1 MKSNTRWAVASLVL
15 ATAVASLGIGVPNV
29 ALPELARAFD
39 ASFHS
44 VEWVILAYQIAS
56 MVLGVGAGRFADI
69 VGYRRVFLYGAA
81 LFTVTG
87 LLCGAVPT
95 LGWLIALRLLQGAGG
110 VMMTATTLAM
120 MRDVMPST
128 RVGTGMGLL
137 GTAIAI
143 GSASGPAIGGLAIA
157 VWGWRAA
164 FFVLAPA
171 GLLAFVLVRCCV
183 PAGHRP
189 SPEDSTRFDWV
200 GTLLL
205 GTGVSA
211 YSLAVTV
218 GGSGFRAL
226 NAGLMIAAAV
236 AAWLFVVSQS
246 RVRAP
251 LLRPAAWRD
260 AGLRSSLLTNVCVAA
275 VMMAFFVI
283 APFYLSG
290 ALGLNDIALGAAMA
304 ISPSISVVSGLT
316 AGRVVDRV
324 GATRM
329 VTAGIAVMLVGCLGL
344 AFLPSFWGLA
354 GFIVPLFCFTPGYQL
369 FLAANSTA
377 VMTAAPSGERG
388 VTSGMLSLSRG
399 FGFITGTA
407 VLGSVFASGASHIV
421 TGDASA
427 VAAGMRLM
435 LLVGAGMLLVALVV
449 SARRHPVA
457 QGSDETLDAPRPG
470 QVRKPRS

>member
-1 MKSNTRWAVASLVL
+1 MRSNTRWAVGSLVL

-29 ALPELARAFD
+29 ALPELARAFG

-56 MVLGVGAGRFADI
+56 MVLGVGAGRFADM
-69 VGYRRVFLYGAA
+69 VGHRRVFLYGAA

-87 LLCGAVPT
+87 VLCGAVPT

-128 RVGTGMGLL
+128 KVGTGMGLL

-143 GSASGPAIGGLAIA
+143 GSALGPAIGGLAIA

-164 FFVLAPA
+164 FFVLAPL
-171 GLLAFVLVRCCV
+171 GLLALLLVHRYV
-183 PAGHRP
+183 PATHRP
-189 SPEDSTRFDWV
+189 DLENSSRFDWL

-218 GGSGFRAL
+218 GESGFGAL
-226 NAGLMIAAAV
+226 NAGLVVAAV
-236 AAWLFVVSQS
+236 AATWLFVVSQS

-251 LLRPAAWRD
+251 LVRPTAWRD
-260 AGLRSSLLTNVCVAA
+260 PALRSSLLSNVCVAA

-316 AGRVVDRV
+316 GGRVVDRV
-324 GATRM
+324 GAARM
-329 VTAGIAVMLVGCLGL
+329 VTTGIAVMLVGCLGL

-354 GFIVPLFCFTPGYQL
+354 GFILPLFCFTPGYQL

-377 VMTAAPSGERG
+377 VMTAARRGERG

-421 TGDASA
+421 TGDPSA
-427 VAAGMRLM
+427 VASGMRLM
-435 LLVGAGMLLVALVV
+435 MLVGAGMLLVALVV
-449 SARRHPVA
+449 SARRHLRPQA
-457 QGSDETLDAPRPG
+457 DGETPDAARRGRAEESQP
-470 QVRKPRS
+470 

>member
-1 MKSNTRWAVASLVL
+1 ML

-29 ALPELARAFD
+29 ALPALARAFD
-39 ASFHS
+39 ASIRS

-56 MVLGVGAGRFADI
+56 MVFGVGVGRLADI
-69 VGYRRVFLYGAA
+69 VGYRRIFLYGAA
-81 LFTVTG
+81 LFTLTG

-120 MRDVMPST
+120 MRDVMPSN

-143 GSASGPAIGGLAIA
+143 GSALGPAIGGVAIA
-157 VWGWRAA
+157 VWDWRAT
-164 FFVLAPA
+164 FFVLAPL
-171 GLLAFVLVRCCV
+171 GFLTFVLVRRHV
-183 PAGHRP
+183 PAGHRLHETTP
-189 SPEDSTRFDWV
+189 QRFDWV
-200 GTLLL
+200 GTVLL

-218 GGSGFRAL
+218 GAGPFGVL
-226 NAGLMIAAAV
+226 NMGLMAAAAV
-236 AAWLFVVSQS
+236 AAGLFVFSQS

-251 LLRPAAWRD
+251 LLPPTAWRD
-260 AGLRSSLLTNVCVAA
+260 AGLRSSLLANVCVAA

-283 APFYLSG
+283 APFFLSG
-290 ALGLNDIALGAAMA
+290 AMGLNDIALGAALA

-329 VTAGIAVMLVGCLGL
+329 VTAGIAVMFVGCLGL
-344 AFLPSFWGLA
+344 AFLPSVWGLA
-354 GFIVPLFCFTPGYQL
+354 GFILPLFCFTPGYQL

-377 VMTAAPSGERG
+377 VMMAARSGERG

-399 FGFITGTA
+399 FGFVTGTA
-407 VLGSVFASGASHIV
+407 VLGSVFASGASHTV

-427 VAAGMRLM
+427 AAAGMRLM
-435 LLVGAGMLLVALVV
+435 LLVGAAVLLVALAVT
-449 SARRHPVA
+449 ARHHPRP
-457 QGSDETLDAPRPG
+457 QGSGETPDAPRPG
-470 QVRKPRS
+470 QVPESQP